1 MDWKWSI
8 PFLRG
13 ANPAAKTAFF
23 PKIPQSMAAFKQN
36 GGSPVKVL
44 VVSGVLC

>member
-13 ANPAAKTAFF
+13 ANPAAKTVFF

-36 GGSPVKVL
+36 GGSLVKVL